1 MVNEFKTGNN
11 LRDVPSKQSTL
22 KPESNTQQELAQF
35 KSVSFFL
42 ERTAETI
49 KRTTALIQE
58 LESEVARLKYELMA
72 TENEYKNLTHMNQDL
87 EISMSGGDDLKR
99 TARSDDK

>member
-1 MVNEFKTGNN
+1 MVYKTQNIREVTPEQTSP
-11 LRDVPSKQSTL
+11 LQSGL
-22 KPESNTQQELAQF
+22 PANKEIVQY

-49 KRTTALIQE
+49 KRTTDLIQE

-72 TENEYKNLTHMNQDL
+72 TENEYKNLQHMNQDFEKRL
-87 EISMSGGDDLKR
+87 MGGNDLQE
-99 TARSDDK
+99 SSSEQEE